1 MNSRPSV
8 TVIVPFTGSDDRL
21 RACLERLGQLIRRDG
36 DEVLVADNRRRPG
49 SGAWPVPADDGGGRV
64 VDGRVVDG
72 RVVQSGRARVVD
84 GSGARVV
91 AARGRCAPGFA
102 RNRAAALAVGQW
114 LVFIDAD
121 TRPDARLLDS
131 YFDPPPRAGTAV
143 LAGRILDVPGGR
155 TLAARHSARRAQ
167 LSQRVTLDRA
177 GTPYAQ
183 SANMAVRRSAFHAL
197 GGFDDCARA
206 GEDADLC
213 FRLARAG
220 WQLEERPEAVVEH
233 ASRGTL
239 TGLMAQLA
247 RHGSGAAWLNRRY
260 PGEFPPLTW
269 SAFGR
274 RAARSG
280 AQGLAAAFR
289 RRRPTVLGGRR
300 PEVARDRHRE
310 PGDRHQELVGDGR
323 RELAGAALVELIGAC
338 AFEAGRLLP
347 NRARRSWTMISAPL
361 VSGGHRR

>member
-1 MNSRPSV
+1 MSSRPSV
-8 TVIVPFTGSDDRL
+8 TVIVPYTGSDDGL
-21 RACLERLGQLIRRDG
+21 RACVQALGRLIRRDG
-36 DEVLVADNRRRPG
+36 DEMLVADNRRRPG
-49 SGAWPVPADDGGGRV
+49 SSALPAAADG
-64 VDGRVVDG
+64 
-72 RVVQSGRARVVD
+72 
-84 GSGARVV
+84 GARVV
-91 AARGRCAPGFA
+91 VARGRCAPGFA
-102 RNRAAALAVGQW
+102 RNRAAALAAGEW
-114 LVFIDAD
+114 LVFVDAD
-121 TRPDARLLDS
+121 TRPGPGLLDS

-197 GGFDDCARA
+197 GGFDDNARA

-220 WQLEERPEAVVEH
+220 WQLEERPGAVVEH

-239 TGLMAQLA
+239 TGLVAQLA

-260 PGEFPPLTW
+260 PGEFPPPTW

-274 RAARSG
+274 RTARAAVQ
-280 AQGLAAAFR
+280 ALAAAFPGP
-289 RRRPTVLGGRR
+289 RPTGSGDGRR
-300 PEVARDRHRE
+300 
-310 PGDRHQELVGDGR
+310 ELADDGR
-323 RELAGAALVELIGAC
+323 RELAGAALVELIGAW

-347 NRARRSWTMISAPL
+347 NRARRS
-361 VSGGHRR
+361 